1 MSDKPIEVNFE
12 DLDNKYY
19 TLDEVSN
26 ILDLDQSKI
35 IFYYEKL
42 NDFLDISS
50 IGVYQLFT
58 TKDIENLKRIKHL
71 DIDMN
76 MSMGE
81 IKKYLKT
88 SQQEI
93 LVAKDSTSNQ
103 LDKNLVFNTFNSLIQ
118 TISEQNNKLQS
129 IEQSQCELMNLVL
142 DLKNLKK
149 EISIDIIDS
158 LNEKSQKNKDESF
171 KAIEE
176 TKDLI
181 INSIESNLTQINK
194 QTKLLERQNKEYRD
208 ELEISKNKEIEELKR
223 KLKEKEDEI
232 KKREIELENE
242 KNKSILS
249 KLFKK

>member
-93 LVAKDSTSNQ
+93 LVTKDSTSNQ

-149 EISIDIIDS
+149 EISVDIIDS

-181 INSIESNLTQINK
+181 INSIESNLAQINK
-194 QTKLLERQNKEYRD
+194 QTELLERQNKEYRD
-208 ELEISKNKEIEELKR
+208 ELEITKNKEIEDLRR

-232 KKREIELENE
+232 KKKEIELENE
-242 KNKSILS
+242 KNKSFLN
-249 KLFKK
+249 KFFKK